1 MKKVAGT
8 LKLLYSQYRE
18 LQSFAQFGSDLDADT
33 RARLEQGERIV
44 GVLKQNHNAPV
55 PVEKQV
61 CILYAVTHGYLKDV
75 AVEDIPEYEAGL
87 YHRMDAQHKDVLS
100 AIVTTGNMDG
110 DTEAALQRALEDYT
124 ADFIRGKAPAE
135 A

>member
-1 MKKVAGT
+1 M
-8 LKLLYSQYRE
+8 
-18 LQSFAQFGSDLDADT
+18 
-33 RARLEQGERIV
+33 
-44 GVLKQNHNAPV
+44 
-55 PVEKQV
+55 
-61 CILYAVTHGYLKDV
+61 THGYLKDV

>member
-1 MKKVAGT
+1 
-8 LKLLYSQYRE
+8 
-18 LQSFAQFGSDLDADT
+18 
-33 RARLEQGERIV
+33 
-44 GVLKQNHNAPV
+44 
-55 PVEKQV
+55 
-61 CILYAVTHGYLKDV
+61 
-75 AVEDIPEYEAGL
+75 
-87 YHRMDAQHKDVLS
+87 MDAQHKDVLS